1 MNYQQSFLKNI
12 NNNKTDLNFIDYR
25 CIDPLAT
32 VMESP
37 WFPMR
42 DVCPCDPK
50 LSNPTGRGYTG
61 CPFGVSFNNENQ
73 NQNNNLEKLQTIS
86 NVNTQWLPQEVSSLP
101 TGAIYPKNSYTAPQL
116 QPRQLYRIGVSW
128 RQ

>member
-1 MNYQQSFLKNI
+1 MNFQQSFLSNDP
-12 NNNKTDLNFIDYR
+12 NKNFIDYR

-32 VMESP
+32 VMDSP

-50 LSNPTGRGYTG
+50 TANPTGRGYTS
-61 CPFGVSFNNENQ
+61 CPYGISFDDKPTNTIP
-73 NQNNNLEKLQTIS
+73 LQTIKD
-86 NVNTQWLPQEVSSLP
+86 VETQWLPENVTKLP
-101 TGAIYPKNSYTAPQL
+101 KGSMFPKNSYTAPQL
-116 QPRQLYRIGVSW
+116 QPRQLNRIGVTW